1 VTNICSLNAGLDF
14 QIKYITIKS
23 KLEENSLKFK
33 TFSIKEEQLEAL
45 RKLSKETGI
54 PQSLLI
60 RMAID
65 DLLKDKE
72 KLKKKLSNQ

>member
-1 VTNICSLNAGLDF
+1 MET
-14 QIKYITIKS
+14 
-23 KLEENSLKFK
+23 K
-33 TFSIKEEQLEAL
+33 TFSIKKEKLEAL
-45 RKLSKETGI
+45 RKLSKEIGI

-72 KLKKKLSNQ
+72 KLRKKLFPRKEE